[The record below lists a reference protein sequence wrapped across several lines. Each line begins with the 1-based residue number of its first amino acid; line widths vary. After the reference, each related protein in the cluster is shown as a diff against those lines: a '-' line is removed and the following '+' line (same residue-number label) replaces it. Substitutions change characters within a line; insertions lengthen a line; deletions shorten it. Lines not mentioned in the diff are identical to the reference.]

1 MTKRSIRKRL
11 FDVKKSLKIYRD
23 YGEIYQYLNGE
34 NYTEA
39 GLASFEANERYE
51 NKDKIAEMFEKKK
64 KNVPIPI
71 INQKTDIDEK
81 GNPSEKSSSTEASKE
96 IFKPREEEGPA
107 DFKYVPMGPVKESYI
122 KYAPR
127 MTPIGNTQDYSK
139 IDYMLTDQ
147 DWEEAKNS
155 SKGISD
161 NMKDLVEEMFDKFEK
176 YTAKGDIQPIDKY
189 KSALSPLPMIT
200 KKNFPHDAQLKSIYN
215 GWLAARKKN
224 GNALCRKFWK
234 KPDQTE
240 SSPTASFRSRVT
252 EKIQTRRKNKNDQG
266 NYLKL
271 QSLREEIVSGRN
283 ILGQVSFLLPLSDSL
298 CYAHFLTQIL
308 TISRLF
314 SKSNFVLTHFHR

>member
-1 MTKRSIRKRL
+1 MTKRSIRKRRL
-11 FDVKKSLKIYRD
+11 FDLKKSLKIYTD
-23 YGEIYQYLNGE
+23 YNEIYHFLNGE
-34 NYTEA
+34 NYSEA
-39 GLASFEANERYE
+39 GLNSFEANERYE

-64 KNVPIPI
+64 KNVPIPVM
-71 INQKTDIDEK
+71 NQKLDLDEK
-81 GNPSEKSSSTEASKE
+81 VNPSEKSSSTDAT

-107 DFKYVPMGPVKESYI
+107 EFKYKPMGPVNASYI
-122 KYAPR
+122 KYTPR

-139 IDYMLTDQ
+139 IDYMLTEQ

-161 NMKDLVEEMFDKFEK
+161 NMRDLVEEMFDKLEK
-176 YTAKGDIQPIDKY
+176 FTAKGDIQPIDKY
-189 KSALSPLPMIT
+189 KSALSSLPMIT

-224 GNALCRKFWK
+224 GNALFRKFWK
-234 KPDQTE
+234 KPDQNDNN
-240 SSPTASFRSRVT
+240 PTASFRSRVT

-283 ILGQVSFLLPLSDSL
+283 ILGMV
-298 CYAHFLTQIL
+298 I
-308 TISRLF
+308 
-314 SKSNFVLTHFHR
+314 